1 MPNPARYRRNP
12 DVNETELDGEIFLIE
27 PKTEEVFY
35 LDAMGAGLWR
45 LLTALQSMGDAISV
59 YQTAFPEVDQVRVQ
73 NDLRIALQALLD
85 RGLIVLVS

>member
-1 MPNPARYRRNP
+1 MAFI
-12 DVNETELDGEIFLIE
+12 DSTAVDG
-27 PKTEEVFY
+27 
-35 LDAMGAGLWR
+35 R
-45 LLTALQSMGDAISV
+45 LISV